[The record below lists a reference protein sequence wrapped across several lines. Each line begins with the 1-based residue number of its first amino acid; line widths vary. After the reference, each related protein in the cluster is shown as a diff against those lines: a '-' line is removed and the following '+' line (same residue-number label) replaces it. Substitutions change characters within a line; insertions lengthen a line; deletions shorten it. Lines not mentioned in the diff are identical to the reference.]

1 MLVNVKDANTQLFQ
15 SMECYVKGVMMQA
28 GYDETWIELMGVR
41 IMTCR
46 LTCGYGDG
54 LGIV

>member
-1 MLVNVKDANTQLFQ
+1 
-15 SMECYVKGVMMQA
+15 MECYVKGVMMQA
-28 GYDETWIELMGVR
+28 GYDETWIELMGIR

-54 LGIV
+54 FGGV